1 MFNSDF
7 ARVALAGIGALIFS
21 AATVGAAIAPA
32 RVMETTP
39 VVYANAAPLVQG
51 AEHA

>member
-7 ARVALAGIGALIFS
+7 VRVALAGLGALIFS
-21 AATVGAAIAPA
+21 AATVGAAVVPA
-32 RVMETTP
+32 RLVETTP
-39 VVYANAAPLVQG
+39 LVYADAAPLVQG